1 MVSRKLFGV
10 DGRRFFDAIDEAGS
24 PFPFSD
30 QSTTGIMWTGMKD
43 SRPAPD
49 GYIKSLI
56 HKWRADSLWES
67 NKGLIVGAARRIHSG
82 IDKLNRFAPQVNTG
96 VNTVY
101 EWSVGANFQLWQ
113 AVIARAIVQRA
124 EGRGY
129 GNEDEWTRQI
139 TRLKRAYTGWAE
151 EWMTPRS
158 ALQSS
163 GLIYDAILDFFRE

>member
-1 MVSRKLFGV
+1 
-10 DGRRFFDAIDEAGS
+10 
-24 PFPFSD
+24 
-30 QSTTGIMWTGMKD
+30 
-43 SRPAPD
+43 
-49 GYIKSLI
+49 
-56 HKWRADSLWES
+56 
-67 NKGLIVGAARRIHSG
+67 
-82 IDKLNRFAPQVNTG
+82 VNTG

-158 ALQSS
+158 ALQNS